1 MHVNSAQ
8 SDPATTESPERSMQ
22 TEPTYSIDQETS
34 PNASI
39 SQQST
44 TQDGFRSPEPG
55 SRDGGPDPGPH
66 GFSSGLGANGARP
79 VLKGGETVE
88 TGAEGPSSGYH
99 EGHYTLPGE
108 RVTAY
113 EHATIPSIPTGF
125 KVTKRPAPSSEG
137 PSLAD
142 CPNEILTQILSH
154 LHPDSHGSVALVSKR
169 FYSLI
174 AEPHAWRM
182 AFLRYFPGPEATCI
196 SQRKATHQDSGMEDA
211 NRVRS
216 EFRCFTRLTSLA
228 SWRSEYLLRTRLLRS
243 VARGKPGARA
253 GGGGSSLRPGHSS
266 KKASA
271 VLTYNTKLPWM
282 VSNMHA
288 VFENNKRGPKVI
300 VGTRDLC
307 VSTVSDPSSGK
318 VEKWGLDDPFAFA
331 QLDEL
336 FPNLQPFG
344 VGDGPAA
351 VYNVMDV
358 SQPYG
363 MVGGEGFPGGRPYFR
378 ATNELR
384 GRYLGEQDSI
394 IDMIPEVPKIPELL
408 ESICSVWIA
417 KSSAVPSIT
426 QNMIG
431 MMTGSTLGVVT
442 AYALGHDF
450 AGPQYKAGDM
460 TARWVLSP
468 GVPIVAL
475 KVDDSFNQKRMS
487 LGRAWACALNALGE
501 CFVLTQTPA
510 PPNEATRKNM
520 DTTKSA
526 WIAGRTVYW
535 ELIES
540 TRRRARPDDLDKNA
554 VRGAYSPRS
563 PCDAMALSKEQIVA
577 EAREIEKYLRYE
589 PAHFRK
595 VCEGWEMRRQLEVD
609 FAEEVILA
617 ILGGQ
622 DEEQPAEIL
631 RYSRSPLGAAGTS
644 KATTPTVLTPSVLSP
659 TPTKSIFGSDANT
672 PVLASSSAPQKEETT
687 AVSEAREWQISKLSL
702 KKLGKAQ
709 ITAVALDSCIPA
721 LLAPFEDPLNAD
733 SQHLKSGATTPVSKQ
748 NTGEIPGRRARFF
761 GIGSDYGK
769 ILVWNVRD
777 ASTDVLEPVFV
788 VQTES
793 PDVTSLAISALYL
806 VHGGSDG
813 LVQAW
818 DPLASSVEPIRTLN
832 SRSSGRAPRHILN
845 ANPALRHA
853 DYSTCPAIFLD
864 PDPTVL
870 RGILS
875 FGTFVRYWTYS
886 STLQS
891 LGRRRRPRHS
901 DIHGKLSSRRQGD
914 AVLGYIAAEEAEL
927 RREERDS
934 AREDARLRKR
944 FGVGLGDL
952 TEEEAITYAQM
963 VSEEA
968 FLLDEQR
975 RTSASDTG
983 SAVDTGENAS
993 SLGSLDT
1000 VTPDPSMS
1008 GWSPPS
1014 GITPAAGPTK
1024 VASDNDDDYEQQI
1037 QRALRLSLM
1046 EGVNE
1051 VGQSPRASSSTDF
1064 EFPVRY
1070 KPSKE
1075 KRSTPVAGSAS
1086 QSHKPSQQGPSQAW
1100 ETSPS
1105 PNQGD
1110 EVDDDLALAIRLSLE
1125 EEEQRRQQSQSTDL
1139 GVEEDAFPP
1148 LETSGKG
1155 KGVLRY

>member
-1 MHVNSAQ
+1 
-8 SDPATTESPERSMQ
+8 MQ
-22 TEPTYSIDQETS
+22 TESTKSIDQEPSNSATTS
-34 PNASI
+34 
-39 SQQST
+39 QKST
-44 TQDGFRSPEPG
+44 TQDGYHFPEPG
-55 SRDGGPDPGPH
+55 FHGGGPQT
-66 GFSSGLGANGARP
+66 GLGGLPSGRVASGAGP
-79 VLKGGETVE
+79 VLKGGKTVE
-88 TGAEGPSSGYH
+88 TGAEEPSSGNH
-99 EGHYTLPGE
+99 ENHHTLPGG

-113 EHATIPSIPTGF
+113 EHATILDTPTGF
-125 KVTKRPAPSSEG
+125 KVTKRPAPASEG

-169 FYSLI
+169 FYSLVT
-174 AEPHAWRM
+174 EPHAWRM
-182 AFLRYFPGPEATCI
+182 AFLRYFPGPEATRT
-196 SQRKATHQDSGMEDA
+196 SENKAAHQGAGTEDA
-211 NRVRS
+211 NTVRS
-216 EFRCFTRLTSLA
+216 EFRYFTRLTSLA

-243 VARGKPGARA
+243 AARGKPGARVGGA
-253 GGGGSSLRPGHSS
+253 GVSLRPGHSS

-282 VSNMHA
+282 ISNMHA
-288 VFENNKRGPKVI
+288 VFDNNKRGPKVI

-307 VSTVSDPSSGK
+307 VSTVSDPSIGK

-384 GRYLGEQDSI
+384 GRYLGEQNSI
-394 IDMIPEVPKIPELL
+394 IDMSPEVPKVPELL

-431 MMTGSTLGVVT
+431 LMTGSTLGVVT
-442 AYALGHDF
+442 AYALNHDF

-475 KVDDSFNQKRMS
+475 KVDDSLNQKRLS
-487 LGRAWACALNALGE
+487 LGRVWACALNALGE
-501 CFVLTQTPA
+501 CFVLTQLPV
-510 PPNEATRKNM
+510 PPNETTRKNSG
-520 DTTKSA
+520 TTKSA
-526 WIAGRTVYW
+526 WVAGRTVYW
-535 ELIES
+535 ELLES
-540 TRRRARPDDLDKNA
+540 TRRRARPDDIDKNA

-563 PCDAMALSKEQIVA
+563 PCDAMALSKDQTIA

-595 VCEGWEMRRQLEVD
+595 VCEGWDMRRQLEVD
-609 FAEEVILA
+609 FAEEIILN
-617 ILGGQ
+617 ILSGQ
-622 DEEQPAEIL
+622 DEDQPAEIL
-631 RYSRSPLGAAGTS
+631 RCSRSTLGAADTS
-644 KATTPTVLTPSVLSP
+644 RVNTPTVLTPNVLSP
-659 TPTKSIFGSDANT
+659 TPVKSIFGSGANT
-672 PVLASSSAPQKEETT
+672 PLLACSPAPEKPEMTGVQ
-687 AVSEAREWQISKLSL
+687 AAREWQISKLSL
-702 KKLGKAQ
+702 EKLGKAQ
-709 ITAVALDSCIPA
+709 ITAVALDNCIPA
-721 LLAPFEDPLNAD
+721 LLAPFEDPLNI
-733 SQHLKSGATTPVSKQ
+733 SKQ
-748 NTGEIPGRRARFF
+748 AGGEIPGRRARFF

-769 ILVWNVRD
+769 VLVWNVRD
-777 ASTDVLEPVFV
+777 ASADVVEPVFS

-793 PDVTSLAISALYL
+793 PEVTSLAISALYL

-864 PDPTVL
+864 PDPTIL
-870 RGILS
+870 RGILC

-886 STLQS
+886 STLQTP
-891 LGRRRRPRHS
+891 GRKRRLRHS
-901 DIHGKLSSRRQGD
+901 QIHGKLSSRRQGD

-934 AREDARLRKR
+934 AREDARLRNR

-952 TEEEAITYAQM
+952 TEEEAITYAKM

-983 SAVDTGENAS
+983 SAIDTGENAS
-993 SLGSLDT
+993 SSGSIDT
-1000 VTPDPSMS
+1000 VTSDPSMS
-1008 GWSPPS
+1008 GWSPPG
-1014 GITPAAGPTK
+1014 GITPAAGPAQ
-1024 VASDNDDDYEQQI
+1024 VASDNDDDAYEQQV

-1051 VGQSPRASSSTDF
+1051 VGQSPRASSSNDF
-1064 EFPVRY
+1064 GFPV
-1070 KPSKE
+1070 KFKSTKD
-1075 KRSTPVAGSAS
+1075 KRSTPVAGSAG
-1086 QSHKPSQQGPSQAW
+1086 QSMYNPSERVQTSSQAW
-1100 ETSPS
+1100 GRSSS
-1105 PNQGD
+1105 PNDVDEVD

-1125 EEEQRRQQSQSTDL
+1125 EEKHRQHS
-1139 GVEEDAFPP
+1139 GNAGHGIEEDVFPP

-1155 KGVLRY
+1155 KGVLRL

>member
-1 MHVNSAQ
+1 
-8 SDPATTESPERSMQ
+8 
-22 TEPTYSIDQETS
+22 
-34 PNASI
+34 
-39 SQQST
+39 
-44 TQDGFRSPEPG
+44 
-55 SRDGGPDPGPH
+55 
-66 GFSSGLGANGARP
+66 
-79 VLKGGETVE
+79 
-88 TGAEGPSSGYH
+88 
-99 EGHYTLPGE
+99 
-108 RVTAY
+108 
-113 EHATIPSIPTGF
+113 
-125 KVTKRPAPSSEG
+125 
-137 PSLAD
+137 
-142 CPNEILTQILSH
+142 
-154 LHPDSHGSVALVSKR
+154 
-169 FYSLI
+169 
-174 AEPHAWRM
+174 M
-182 AFLRYFPGPEATCI
+182 AFLRYFPGPEAMGI
-196 SQRKATHQDSGMEDA
+196 SQRKAAHQDADTEEA

-216 EFRCFTRLTSLA
+216 EFRYFTRLTSLA

-243 VARGKPGARA
+243 VARGKPGARVS
-253 GGGGSSLRPGHSS
+253 GVGSSLRPGHSS
-266 KKASA
+266 KKATA

-282 VSNMHA
+282 ISNIHA

-300 VGTRDLC
+300 VGTKDLC
-307 VSTVSDPSSGK
+307 VSTVSDPSNGK

-363 MVGGEGFPGGRPYFR
+363 MLGGEGFPGGRPYFR

-384 GRYLGEQDSI
+384 GRYLGEQNSI
-394 IDMIPEVPKIPELL
+394 IDMSPEVPKIPELL

-431 MMTGSTLGVVT
+431 LMTGSTLGVVT
-442 AYALGHDF
+442 AYALNHDF
-450 AGPQYKAGDM
+450 AGPQYRAGDM

-468 GVPIVAL
+468 GVPIVSL

-487 LGRAWACALNALGE
+487 LGRVWACALNALGE
-501 CFVLTQTPA
+501 CFVLTQTPVA
-510 PPNEATRKNM
+510 PKEATRK
-520 DTTKSA
+520 DSSTTKSA
-526 WIAGRTVYW
+526 WTAGRTVYW

-563 PCDAMALSKEQIVA
+563 PCDAMALSKDQTIA

-595 VCEGWEMRRQLEVD
+595 VCEGWDMRRQLEVD
-609 FAEEVILA
+609 FAEEIVLTILS
-617 ILGGQ
+617 GQ
-622 DEEQPAEIL
+622 YEEQPAEIL
-631 RYSRSPLGAAGTS
+631 RCSRSSFAAADTS
-644 KATTPTVLTPSVLSP
+644 KVNTPTVLTPNVLSP
-659 TPTKSIFGSDANT
+659 TPVKSIFGSGANT
-672 PVLASSSAPQKEETT
+672 PVLASSPAPEKPETT
-687 AVSEAREWQISKLSL
+687 GVPEAREWQISKLSL

-709 ITAVALDSCIPA
+709 ITAVALDNCIPA
-721 LLAPFEDPLNAD
+721 LLAPFEDPLNTD
-733 SQHLKSGATTPVSKQ
+733 SAHLKSGATTPISKQ
-748 NTGEIPGRRARFF
+748 TTVEIPGRRARFF

-777 ASTDVLEPVFV
+777 GSSDVVEPVFS

-793 PDVTSLAISALYL
+793 PEVTSLAMSALYL

-864 PDPTVL
+864 PDPTIL
-870 RGILS
+870 RGILC

-886 STLQS
+886 STLQG
-891 LGRRRRPRHS
+891 LGRRRRPRQS

-952 TEEEAITYAQM
+952 TEEEALTYAQM

-983 SAVDTGENAS
+983 SAADTGEHAS
-993 SLGSLDT
+993 SFGSLDT

-1008 GWSPPS
+1008 EWSPPS
-1014 GITPAAGPTK
+1014 GITPAAGPAK
-1024 VASDNDDDYEQQI
+1024 VPSDNDDDDYEQQI

-1051 VGQSPRASSSTDF
+1051 VGQSPPQASSSTDF

-1070 KPSKE
+1070 KPTKE
-1075 KRSTPVAGSAS
+1075 KRPTTVAGSAS
-1086 QSHKPSQQGPSQAW
+1086 QSHKP
-1100 ETSPS
+1100 
-1105 PNQGD
+1105 NNVD

-1125 EEEQRRQQSQSTDL
+1125 DEEHRQQSQNTGL
-1139 GVEEDAFPP
+1139 GIGGDGFPP

-1155 KGVLRY
+1155 KGVLRN